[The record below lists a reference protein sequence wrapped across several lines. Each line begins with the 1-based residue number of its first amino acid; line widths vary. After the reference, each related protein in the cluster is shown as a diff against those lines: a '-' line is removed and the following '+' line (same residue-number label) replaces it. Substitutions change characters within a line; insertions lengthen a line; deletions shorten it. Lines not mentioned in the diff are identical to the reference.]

1 MTKLICPKCK
11 EPLELSDRSFI
22 CKNRHC
28 YDIAKEGYVNL
39 LSSNKS
45 GSLIGDNREMALSRR
60 DFLNKGY
67 FSALAHA
74 LSAELKECSDN
85 SPCVLDIC
93 CGEGYYSSFLKE
105 NCNGEFLGFDISK
118 EMVRLAAKR
127 KSGVS
132 YFVANMTSI
141 PLENESVDF
150 AIHLFA
156 PFYESEFHRVLK
168 KGGTLVSVTPGSKHL
183 FSLKKAVYDTPY
195 LNDEAPPAAEKLSFI
210 EQKKVF
216 AEIELNSNEDIQ
228 SLFKMTPYYYHT
240 SEENKKRLD
249 AINYLKT
256 EIDFS
261 LNIFTKQ
268 GG

>member
-11 EPLELSDRSFI
+11 EALEKVDRSLV
-22 CKNRHC
+22 CQNKHC

-39 LSSNKS
+39 LTSTKS
-45 GSLIGDNREMALSRR
+45 GSLIGDNREMALSRK

-67 FSALAHA
+67 FSALAEA
-74 LSAELKECSDN
+74 LTVELKQTGVN

-105 NCNGEFLGFDISK
+105 RCDGEFLGFDISK

-132 YFVANMTSI
+132 YFVANMTDI
-141 PLENESVDF
+141 PLESESVDF

-156 PFYESEFHRVLK
+156 PFYENEFYRILK
-168 KGGTLVSVTPGSKHL
+168 KGGTLISVTPGKEHL
-183 FSLKKAVYDTPY
+183 LSLKKVLYDTPY
-195 LNDEAPPAAEKLSFI
+195 LNDETPPEAEKLTLI

-216 AEIELNSNEDIQ
+216 TEIELQSENDIL

-240 SEENKKRLD
+240 SDENKKRLD
-249 AINYLKT
+249 GKESLKT
-256 EIDFS
+256 EIDFT
-261 LNIFTKQ
+261 LNIYKK
-268 GG
+268 